1 MQKLDEYRKHAREC
15 RALAKQM
22 EQGEHR
28 DQLVKMAE
36 TWEVLA
42 AERERSQRNAG
53 QEPATGAE
61 PQGNGEPP
69 LR

>member
-1 MQKLDEYRKHAREC
+1 MKKSDEYRKHAREC

-28 DQLVKMAE
+28 DQLEKMAE

-42 AERERSQRNAG
+42 AERERAHRNAG
-53 QEPATGAE
+53 QEPAIGAE
-61 PQGNGEPP
+61 TDSEPTG
-69 LR
+69 R